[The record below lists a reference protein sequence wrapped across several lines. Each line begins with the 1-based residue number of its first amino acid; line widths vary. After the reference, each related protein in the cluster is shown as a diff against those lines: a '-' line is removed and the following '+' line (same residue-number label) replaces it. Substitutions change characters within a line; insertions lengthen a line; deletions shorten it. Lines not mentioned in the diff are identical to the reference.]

1 MKNRYFIFI
10 ETLLNV
16 LSLSDCRLTLLA
28 SKFRLGID
36 HVLLMEENMR
46 RAMSSESQKLF
57 FTRNKN
63 RLVSLDMKK
72 SVIFSSK
79 LTKTP
84 CRKLQGQICF
94 NFSGLSDQ
102 GNKIKKS
109 PTVR

>member
-1 MKNRYFIFI
+1 MFQHLFLIYAPVNRIGILERQFDDDLAFI
-10 ETLLNV
+10 L
-16 LSLSDCRLTLLA
+16 
-28 SKFRLGID
+28 
-36 HVLLMEENMR
+36 LLMEENMG

-84 CRKLQGQICF
+84 CNHL
-94 NFSGLSDQ
+94 
-102 GNKIKKS
+102 
-109 PTVR
+109 